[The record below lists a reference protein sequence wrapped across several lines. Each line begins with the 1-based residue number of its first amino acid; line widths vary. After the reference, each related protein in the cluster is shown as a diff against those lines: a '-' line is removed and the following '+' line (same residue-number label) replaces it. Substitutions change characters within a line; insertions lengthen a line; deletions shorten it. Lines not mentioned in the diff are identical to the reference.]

1 MISSVNGLTGIGSEP
16 YSSAKAGLHSLTQN
30 LAVQLGPD
38 GIRVNAIAP
47 GFFKSEMTDQYKP
60 DYLESLSTR
69 FVLPRMGDPAELAAT
84 LVWLASPAAGYVT
97 GQTIAVDGGVTI
109 T

>member
-1 MISSVNGLTGIGSEP
+1 LTRDLAQQWGSR
-16 YSSAKAGLHSLTQN
+16 K
-30 LAVQLGPD
+30 

-47 GFFKSEMTDQYKP
+47 GFFKSEMTDQYQP
-60 DYLESLSTR
+60 GYLESLSAR
-69 FVLPRMGDPAELAAT
+69 FVLPRIGDPAELAAT